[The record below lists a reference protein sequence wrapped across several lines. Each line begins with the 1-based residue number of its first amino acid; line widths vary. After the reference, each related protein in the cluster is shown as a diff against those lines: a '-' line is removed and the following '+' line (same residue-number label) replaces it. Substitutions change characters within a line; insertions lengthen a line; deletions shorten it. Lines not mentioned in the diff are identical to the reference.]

1 MEKALSD
8 SSKVNIKKLSK
19 RDNANMIQLRQCQKQ
34 NKRDNLLKVQEPL
47 HFLHKKGGAA
57 NSVFAAAAIA
67 KAFISRKKDDS
78 LKKIDNEN
86 PF

>member
-1 MEKALSD
+1 
-8 SSKVNIKKLSK
+8 
-19 RDNANMIQLRQCQKQ
+19 MIQLRQYQKQ

-47 HFLHKKGGAA
+47 HFLHKKGGAV
-57 NSVFAAAAIA
+57 NSVVAAAIA

-86 PF
+86 TF